1 MYDNFLRKVEVYK
14 LYYEGENVNF
24 KNLFKDCEKIIFPF
38 NEFVDNDDNFND
50 LYKDSIMSIL
60 QQKLT
65 RLQVVSSTKLRQLL
79 FKFFEDYFDNNLFY
93 SLKVNQVYFSYL
105 LTIEDT
111 LKKYE
116 FNEAVERIEA
126 FNDLFEIFIDI
137 NHFRKL
143 FNIKATWL
151 LLIMKEEYVKENLY
165 LIDHFFTNFF
175 SIFYEAD
182 ITPERYK
189 FLKDTAKT
197 YIKIIGEKWYRK
209 YFEFIKEDII
219 GTNRLYMERYFNKFV
234 AQCDFYYV
242 MDNDDFE
249 LVTKIFAEN
258 GFISNKCLLK
268 LEEINSSYKDEYEA
282 FILMKELKEA

>member
-1 MYDNFLRKVEVYK
+1 MDGNIVLDKQAFLPPP
-14 LYYEGENVNF
+14 L
-24 KNLFKDCEKIIFPF
+24 
-38 NEFVDNDDNFND
+38 
-50 LYKDSIMSIL
+50 
-60 QQKLT
+60 
-65 RLQVVSSTKLRQLL
+65 
-79 FKFFEDYFDNNLFY
+79 
-93 SLKVNQVYFSYL
+93 
-105 LTIEDT
+105 
-111 LKKYE
+111 
-116 FNEAVERIEA
+116 EAVESCSHFVEA

-151 LLIMKEEYVKENLY
+151 FLIMKEEYVKENLY

-197 YIKIIGEKWYRK
+197 YIKIIREKWYRK

-249 LVTKIFAEN
+249 LVTKIFAKN